1 MTTIYLIVAVV
12 FASLC
17 IVLCASAW
25 NYKEIAKKE
34 TREAEILKIDLES
47 PFKKYEI
54 RRGKLF
60 GVNAYYVN
68 MILSDDSRAVIK
80 AFDDGDEDYN
90 RRCAEELLEKL
101 NEK

>member
-1 MTTIYLIVAVV
+1 MTIIYLIAAVV

-17 IVLCASAW
+17 IVLCGAAW
-25 NYKEIAKKE
+25 NYKEIAQMK
-34 TREAEILKIDLES
+34 TREAVKLKRDLED

-68 MILSDDSRAVIK
+68 MILSDDSRVVIK

-90 RRCAEELLEKL
+90 RRCAEELLDML
-101 NEK
+101 NAR

>member
-1 MTTIYLIVAVV
+1 MTTIYLIAAVV

-17 IVLCASAW
+17 IVLCGAAW
-25 NYKEIAKKE
+25 NYKEIAKMK
-34 TREAEILKIDLES
+34 TREAVKLKRDLDD
-47 PFKKYEI
+47 PLKMYEI

-68 MILSDDSRAVIK
+68 MILSDDSRVVIK

-90 RRCAEELLEKL
+90 RRCAEELLDML
-101 NEK
+101 NAR

>member
-1 MTTIYLIVAVV
+1 MTTIYLIAAVV

-17 IVLCASAW
+17 IVLCVSAW

-34 TREAEILKIDLES
+34 TREAVILKRDLAN
-47 PFKKYEI
+47 PYKKYEI

-60 GVNAYYVN
+60 GVNVYYVS
-68 MILSDDSRAVIK
+68 MILSDDRRAIIK

-90 RRCAEELLEKL
+90 RRCAEELLDML
-101 NEK
+101 NAR

>member
-1 MTTIYLIVAVV
+1 MTTIYLIAAVV

-17 IVLCASAW
+17 IVLCVSAW

-34 TREAEILKIDLES
+34 TLEAEILKIDLKG
-47 PFKKYEI
+47 PYKKYEI
-54 RRGKLF
+54 RRGELF

-68 MILSDDSRAVIK
+68 MILSDDSRVVIR

-90 RRCAEELLEKL
+90 RRCAEELLDML
-101 NEK
+101 NAR